1 MPQTED
7 QQFETH
13 TLTHVGV
20 LLSAARRLT
29 RNPSDAEDLVQD
41 TLVKA
46 FRARR
51 QYRVGT
57 NLKAWLLKILRNTF
71 INRYRRDT
79 LERSVMTL
87 ETAAPL
93 RAGWTGN
100 ATLSGMRE
108 AESGALRPMLET
120 EIVAALDKLP
130 EEFRFVVLLADVEEL
145 SYREISEV
153 IERPLGTVMSRL
165 HRGRALLRKSLVA
178 QARAFGLVEAETDDQ
193 SPVDLGAYR
202 KRGART

>member
-1 MPQTED
+1 
-7 QQFETH
+7 
-13 TLTHVGV
+13 
-20 LLSAARRLT
+20 
-29 RNPSDAEDLVQD
+29 
-41 TLVKA
+41 
-46 FRARR
+46 
-51 QYRVGT
+51 
-57 NLKAWLLKILRNTF
+57 
-71 INRYRRDT
+71 
-79 LERSVMTL
+79 
-87 ETAAPL
+87 
-93 RAGWTGN
+93 
-100 ATLSGMRE
+100 
-108 AESGALRPMLET
+108 MLET